1 MGKAYS
7 VMCANMTL
15 ATEIRY
21 LYFNILTVKKVS
33 GLSATGVPVVAIEER
48 EARHKVPIGTRLE
61 LGL

>member
-1 MGKAYS
+1 MDKAYS
-7 VMCANMTL
+7 VMCADMTL

-33 GLSATGVPVVAIEER
+33 GLSVPSVLGVAIEER
-48 EARHKVPIGTRLE
+48 VARHKVPIGTRSE